1 MFIHTEKRKSK
12 RKANCRSLNQSINQ
26 IKIFWVQSEK
36 FIEMHIALYNKN
48 IWKSSQRVELGTL
61 DLAL

>member
-12 RKANCRSLNQSINQ
+12 GKANCRSLIQS
-26 IKIFWVQSEK
+26 KIFWEQSEK
-36 FIEMHIALYNKN
+36 FIEMHIVLYNKN
-48 IWKSSQRVELGTL
+48 IWKFSQRVELGTL